1 MALTG
6 EPDGP
11 PGKCGV
17 SVIDFAGGYASML
30 GLMIGLWD
38 AQRTGIGRDV
48 DVSLL
53 DTAVSMLSYFAIWSL
68 NRDWAP
74 ERVADS
80 GHQTLVP
87 AQNFRTRDGWIVIFC
102 NKDKFW
108 TALVDALELPG
119 LAADPRFTT
128 FGDRLT
134 HKAALLAIL
143 EPRFAAR
150 TTREWLARLSG
161 SVPCAPVNTMQ
172 EALDDEQ
179 VRQREMILEVAH
191 PRFGVLREVAS
202 PIKTAGAIETP
213 APAPALGEHTDHLLR
228 ELLHYPPERI
238 AALRAAGVLGG
249 AASEAA
255 PS

>member
-1 MALTG
+1 
-6 EPDGP
+6 
-11 PGKCGV
+11 
-17 SVIDFAGGYASML
+17 ML

-74 ERVADS
+74 GRVADS

-108 TALVDALELPG
+108 TALVDALDLPD
-119 LAADPRFTT
+119 LKADARFAT
-128 FGDRLT
+128 FADRLT
-134 HKAALLAIL
+134 HKAALL
-143 EPRFAAR
+143 
-150 TTREWLARLSG
+150 
-161 SVPCAPVNTMQ
+161 
-172 EALDDEQ
+172 
-179 VRQREMILEVAH
+179 
-191 PRFGVLREVAS
+191 
-202 PIKTAGAIETP
+202 
-213 APAPALGEHTDHLLR
+213 

-238 AALRAAGVLGG
+238 AALRAAGVLGDAG
-249 AASEAA
+249 PEATAS
-255 PS
+255 